1 MAIFLKLP
9 EEKKKQ
15 KDSALQIRRSHNVIV
30 VQSISSLLACS
41 QKKYVELLIMTIIYY
56 WKVKQ
61 SQATLSDVI
70 YLLPYFSLWIN
81 AFKWKTNE
89 VVFFEQVTRA
99 TPTRFFFLV
108 FSPLPHPLPPLL
120 FTPLPPPL
128 SLFLTVDSPLGI
140 KFSSP
145 QPSAAIKIKDGG
157 HNIRYEIT
165 KHLLA

>member
-1 MAIFLKLP
+1 
-9 EEKKKQ
+9 
-15 KDSALQIRRSHNVIV
+15 
-30 VQSISSLLACS
+30 
-41 QKKYVELLIMTIIYY
+41 MTIIYY

-81 AFKWKTNE
+81 AFKWKTND

-99 TPTRFFFLV
+99 TPTFFFFLV
-108 FSPLPHPLPPLL
+108 FPPLPRPLPPYSS
-120 FTPLPPPL
+120 LPYPHP
-128 SLFLTVDSPLGI
+128 SPYFWPSTAPGI
-140 KFSSP
+140 NFSSP

-165 KHLLA
+165 

>member
-81 AFKWKTNE
+81 AFKWKTND
-89 VVFFEQVTRA
+89 VVFSSKLPEPLR
-99 TPTRFFFLV
+99 PFFF
-108 FSPLPHPLPPLL
+108 FSLSSPPPPPTPLL

-128 SLFLTVDSPLGI
+128 SLFLTVDRPRY
-140 KFSSP
+140 KFFLFP
-145 QPSAAIKIKDGG
+145 AFRC
-157 HNIRYEIT
+157 H
-165 KHLLA
+165 

>member
-1 MAIFLKLP
+1 
-9 EEKKKQ
+9 
-15 KDSALQIRRSHNVIV
+15 
-30 VQSISSLLACS
+30 
-41 QKKYVELLIMTIIYY
+41 MTIIYY

-81 AFKWKTNE
+81 AFKWKTND

-99 TPTRFFFLV
+99 TPTVFFFLV
-108 FSPLPHPLPPLL
+108 FPPLPRPLPPYSSL
-120 FTPLPPPL
+120 PYLPPPL
-128 SLFLTVDSPLGI
+128 SLFLTVDRPLGI
-140 KFSSP
+140 NFSSP

-165 KHLLA
+165 

>member
-1 MAIFLKLP
+1 
-9 EEKKKQ
+9 
-15 KDSALQIRRSHNVIV
+15 
-30 VQSISSLLACS
+30 
-41 QKKYVELLIMTIIYY
+41 MTIIYY

-81 AFKWKTNE
+81 AFKWKTND

-99 TPTRFFFLV
+99 TPTVFFFFF
-108 FSPLPHPLPPLL
+108 FSLSSPPSPPTPLL

-128 SLFLTVDSPLGI
+128 SLFLTVDRPLGI
-140 KFSSP
+140 NFSSP

-165 KHLLA
+165 